1 MQNSQRVLLA
11 KPRTVEVRHR
21 VRSNAHANFVV
32 RSGVRNGGRARCP
45 HRAASPRGRG

>member
-11 KPRTVEVRHR
+11 KPRTVVASHR
-21 VRSNAHANFVV
+21 VRSNAHSNFVV
-32 RSGVRNGGRARCP
+32 RSGGRDGGRARCP